1 MVPIPDRIMLDD
13 KVILCYTL
21 NLPGLRGL
29 FIRLRE
35 LKMASDP
42 RFWRVCT
49 AANDEKW
56 TMADV
61 ELNLTTWIGKFDKEW
76 YKQYLVPYQR
86 AEWAKVLAKRAVSKR
101 SANARVVE

>member
-1 MVPIPDRIMLDD
+1 MVPIPDSMMLDE
-13 KVILCYTL
+13 KVIDCYRL
-21 NLPGLRGL
+21 SLMELRGL
-29 FIRLRE
+29 FVRLRE

-42 RFWRVCT
+42 KFWRVCT

-76 YKQYLVPYQR
+76 YKEYLVPYQR
-86 AEWAKVLAKRAVSKR
+86 AEWAKVLAKRAVNKAAPR
-101 SANARVVE
+101 GRVVE